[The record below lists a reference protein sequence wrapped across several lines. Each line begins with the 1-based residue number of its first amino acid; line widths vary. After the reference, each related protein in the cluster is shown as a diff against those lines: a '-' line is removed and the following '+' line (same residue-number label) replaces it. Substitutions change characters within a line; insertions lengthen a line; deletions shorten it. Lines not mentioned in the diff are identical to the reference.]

1 MRKIRLL
8 LADDHNILRQGL
20 INILEKYDDFCV
32 VAEAEDGYSMINKYF
47 SFNPDVVLCD
57 IEMPGMNGLE
67 AAQEILVRDKN
78 AKIIFLSMHNTDEY
92 IYKILQIN
100 AYGLIP
106 KEIIK
111 NELIASIRAVAKGEK
126 YFMGKS
132 EQEVEKIKARF
143 SNLKGVYESKKSLN
157 LNSLEEKI
165 LLLVAEG
172 KTSQEIADILHKAK
186 RTIDSS
192 RAIIMDKL
200 DLATL
205 PQLIKYAVQYSF
217 SRKTGDVIE
226 KK

>member
-1 MRKIRLL
+1 MQKIRLL

-20 INILEKYDDFCV
+20 VNILEKYDDFCI
-32 VAEAEDGYSMINKYF
+32 VAEAEDGYSMVNKYF
-47 SFNPDVVLCD
+47 SFHPDVVLCD

-67 AAQEILVRDKN
+67 AAQEILERDKD
-78 AKIIFLSMHNTDEY
+78 AKIIFLSMHNSDEY
-92 IYKILQIN
+92 VYKILQIN

-111 NELIASIRAVAKGEK
+111 NELVTSIRAVAKGEK
-126 YFMGKS
+126 YFMGKTD
-132 EQEVEKIKARF
+132 QEVEKIKARF
-143 SNLKGVYESKKSLN
+143 SNLKGMYESKKSLN

-192 RAIIMDKL
+192 RAIVMNKL
-200 DLATL
+200 NLETL

-217 SRKTGDVIE
+217 SRKTNDDN
-226 KK
+226 

>member
-1 MRKIRLL
+1 MQKIRLL

-20 INILEKYDDFCV
+20 VNMLEKYDDFCI

-47 SFNPDVVLCD
+47 KFHPDVVLCD

-67 AAQEILVRDKN
+67 AAQEILEKDKK
-78 AKIIFLSMHNTDEY
+78 AKIIFLSMHNSDEY
-92 IYKILQIN
+92 VYKILQIN
-100 AYGLIP
+100 ASGLIP

-111 NELIASIRAVAKGEK
+111 NELVTAIRIVANGEK

-132 EQEVEKIKARF
+132 DQDVEKIKARF

-157 LNSLEEKI
+157 LNALEGKI

-192 RAIIMDKL
+192 RAIIMNKL
-200 DLATL
+200 NLKTL
-205 PQLIKYAVQYSF
+205 PQLIKYAVQFSF
-217 SRKTGDVIE
+217 SRKTDGNN
-226 KK
+226 

>member
-20 INILEKYDDFCV
+20 VNILEKYDDFCI
-32 VAEAEDGYSMINKYF
+32 VAEAEDGYSMVNKYF
-47 SFNPDVVLCD
+47 SFHPDVVLCD

-67 AAQEILVRDKN
+67 AAQEILEKDKD
-78 AKIIFLSMHNTDEY
+78 AKIIFLSMHNSDEY
-92 IYKILQIN
+92 VYKILQIN

-111 NELIASIRAVAKGEK
+111 NELVTSIRAVAKGEK
-126 YFMGKS
+126 YFMGKTD
-132 EQEVEKIKARF
+132 QEVEKIKARF

-192 RAIIMDKL
+192 RAIVMNKL
-200 DLATL
+200 NLETL

-217 SRKTGDVIE
+217 SRKTNDDN
-226 KK
+226 

>member
-20 INILEKYDDFCV
+20 VNILEKYDDFCI
-32 VAEAEDGYSMINKYF
+32 VAEAEDGYTMVNKYF
-47 SFNPDVVLCD
+47 NFHPDVVLCD

-67 AAQEILVRDKN
+67 AAQIILARDEK

-111 NELIASIRAVAKGEK
+111 NELVFAIKTVAKGGK

-132 EQEVEKIKARF
+132 EEDVEKIKARF

-157 LNSLEEKI
+157 LNTLEEKI

-192 RAIIMDKL
+192 RAIIMSKL
-200 DLATL
+200 NLETL

-217 SRKTGDVIE
+217 TRKTNGE
-226 KK
+226 K

>member
-1 MRKIRLL
+1 MQKIRLL

-20 INILEKYDDFCV
+20 VNMLEKYDDFCI

-47 SFNPDVVLCD
+47 KFHPDVVLCD

-67 AAQEILVRDKN
+67 AAQEILEKDKK
-78 AKIIFLSMHNTDEY
+78 AKIIFLSMHNSDEY
-92 IYKILQIN
+92 VYKILQIN
-100 AYGLIP
+100 ASGLIP

-111 NELIASIRAVAKGEK
+111 NELVTAIRTVANGEK

-132 EQEVEKIKARF
+132 DQDVEKIKARF

-157 LNSLEEKI
+157 LNALEGKI

-192 RAIIMDKL
+192 RAIIMNKL
-200 DLATL
+200 NLKTL
-205 PQLIKYAVQYSF
+205 PQLIKYAVQFSF
-217 SRKTGDVIE
+217 SRKTDGNN
-226 KK
+226 

>member
-20 INILEKYDDFCV
+20 VNILEQYDDFCV
-32 VAEAEDGYSMINKYF
+32 VAEAEDGHSMINKYF
-47 SFNPDVVLCD
+47 NFNPDVVLCD

-67 AAQEILVRDKN
+67 AAQEILERDKN

-92 IYKILQIN
+92 I
-100 AYGLIP
+100 
-106 KEIIK
+106 
-111 NELIASIRAVAKGEK
+111 
-126 YFMGKS
+126 
-132 EQEVEKIKARF
+132 KARF
-143 SNLKGVYESKKSLN
+143 SNLKGVYDSKKSLN

-192 RAIIMDKL
+192 RALIMGKL
-200 DLATL
+200 DLETL
-205 PQLIKYAVQYSF
+205 PQFIKYAVQYSF
-217 SRKTGDVIE
+217 SRKTGDEIE
-226 KK
+226 MK

>member
-1 MRKIRLL
+1 MQKIRLL

-20 INILEKYDDFCV
+20 VSILEKYNDFCI
-32 VAEAEDGYSMINKYF
+32 VAEAEDGNSMVNKYF
-47 SFNPDVVLCD
+47 NFHPDVVLCD

-67 AAQEILVRDKN
+67 AAQEILERDKN
-78 AKIIFLSMHNTDEY
+78 AKIIFLSMHNSDEY
-92 IYKILQIN
+92 VYKILQIN

-111 NELIASIRAVAKGEK
+111 NELVNSIRTVAKGKK

-132 EQEVEKIKARF
+132 DQDVERIKARF

-157 LNSLEEKI
+157 LNALEDKI
-165 LLLVAEG
+165 LLLIAEG

-192 RAIIMDKL
+192 RAIIMNKL
-200 DLATL
+200 NFETL

-217 SRKTGDVIE
+217 SRKTNSDS
-226 KK
+226 

>member
-1 MRKIRLL
+1 MQKIRLL

-20 INILEKYDDFCV
+20 VNILERYDDFCI
-32 VAEAEDGYSMINKYF
+32 VAEAEDGYNMVNKYF
-47 SFNPDVVLCD
+47 SFHPDVVLCD

-67 AAQEILVRDKN
+67 AAQEILERDKS
-78 AKIIFLSMHNTDEY
+78 AKILFLSMHNSDEY
-92 IYKILQIN
+92 VYKILQIN

-111 NELIASIRAVAKGEK
+111 NELVTSIRTVAKGEK

-132 EQEVEKIKARF
+132 DQEVEKIKARF
-143 SNLKGVYESKKSLN
+143 SNLKGVYERKKSLN

-192 RAIIMDKL
+192 RAIIMNKL
-200 DLATL
+200 NLETL

-217 SRKTGDVIE
+217 SRKTNGDN
-226 KK
+226 